1 MGEKGKIAM
10 VNRDTFR
17 YELHQGNTVVYVGIT
32 NNPERRMAEHQAN
45 KDFGSMVLKGPAV
58 SRATAEKWEESR
70 IATYK
75 RNHGG
80 ERPIYNQND
89 TGK

>member
-1 MGEKGKIAM
+1 MGEKGGINM
-10 VNRDTFR
+10 VDRDTFR

-32 NNPERRMAEHQAN
+32 NDPERRMAEHQAN
-45 KDFGSMVLKGPAV
+45 KDFGSMVVKGPAV
-58 SRATAEKWEESR
+58 SRTTAEKWEENR